1 MLRSA
6 GARRTE
12 QTTKGAI
19 QPRRDFRAVKVV
31 RGVSTVSSSAVQTPV
46 VNKKRMEG
54 DHYFSS
60 EENCGR
66 LGMQMRGG
74 RPLLPPSAQRRAGR
88 SGVLTLTT
96 ITVFVLVAW
105 RHAFPVAMLSGGAA
119 KIHSFGQVDGIV
131 AAANK
136 WWQQRPEGRG
146 RADRGPVSPQALHA
160 RTHVSA
166 SDLAGLVSSDVFNF
180 LSQHCCR
187 VLFFPATAQAALPLS
202 LQGGVNGDLA
212 QRLRDFVGHA
222 NSLVFNGADANT
234 LEFVNQY
241 FGTEMKLTDVI
252 SSFKM
257 RAAYEIAGD
266 QSTPMSYPEK
276 IEEELP
282 DTLDANEN
290 VNAVD
295 TATLPPATAV
305 VYSNFPRTPTGSPMF
320 MLKYCQIANPYVQ
333 DGVRITVSP
342 PDCAAAGKDLGSE
355 CSCG

>member
-1 MLRSA
+1 MR
-6 GARRTE
+6 
-12 QTTKGAI
+12 
-19 QPRRDFRAVKVV
+19 
-31 RGVSTVSSSAVQTPV
+31 
-46 VNKKRMEG
+46 EG
-54 DHYFSS
+54 EK
-60 EENCGR
+60 EEEIA
-66 LGMQMRGG
+66 MRGA

-88 SGVLTLTT
+88 SGVLALATFTA
-96 ITVFVLVAW
+96 FVLVAW
-105 RHAFPVAMLSGGAA
+105 RHVLPVAMLSGGAA
-119 KIHSFGQVDGIV
+119 KIHSFGQVDAIV
-131 AAANK
+131 ASANK

-234 LEFVNQY
+234 LKFVNQY

-257 RAAYEIAGD
+257 RASYEIAGD

-276 IEEELP
+276 MEEELP
-282 DTLDANEN
+282 DTLDANED

-295 TATLPPATAV
+295 VATLPPATAV
-305 VYSNFPRTPTGSPMF
+305 VYNNFPRTPTGSPLF
-320 MLKYCQIANPYVQ
+320 MLKYCQVANPYVQ

-342 PDCAAAGKDLGSE
+342 PDCAAAEKDLGSE